1 MPNFTMKYTEFMPF
15 SKDVQLKPLFK
26 KTHVFFP
33 LQKDRNFS
41 KLNLKKIKRVKAI
54 GKRQKVE
61 KKYRE
66 RDCLY

>member
-26 KTHVFFP
+26 KTHVSSP

-41 KLNLKKIKRVKAI
+41 KLNLKKIKS
-54 GKRQKVE
+54 
-61 KKYRE
+61 
-66 RDCLY
+66 